1 MLYSVKET
9 LCAARHW
16 SHVHDATRSSRNIH
30 VSGQLVKS
38 CCKKTNRELWEWE
51 VELRKRTLVM
61 LIESS
66 LCFWSLISVALCVF
80 LSHLFKDTKPCES
93 TKCKCTHTQMHVN
106 TLYCHKHTF
115 SFDFG
120 PHLFYQPSS
129 HNLTSSLLSALL
141 IHSIYLLFIKRNR
154 AWSQPHTCRTACSFF
169 KMISIIYAMQQRT
182 DCLNNSGCKYW
193 KIL

>member
-1 MLYSVKET
+1 MLYSVKDT
-9 LCAARHW
+9 LCGARHW

-38 CCKKTNRELWEWE
+38 CSKKTTRELWEWE

-93 TKCKCTHTQMHVN
+93 TQKQMHTHKCMLTHYTVTN
-106 TLYCHKHTF
+106 T
-115 SFDFG
+115 
-120 PHLFYQPSS
+120 HLALISALISSTSPLLTISHYFTAFCSS
-129 HNLTSSLLSALL
+129 HTLDL
-141 IHSIYLLFIKRNR
+141 
-154 AWSQPHTCRTACSFF
+154 
-169 KMISIIYAMQQRT
+169 SIIYKEEPSLATASYM
-182 DCLNNSGCKYW
+182 
-193 KIL
+193 